1 MENLEI
7 KKGLKEV
14 GLTENETKVYTACLE
29 LGSSLASKIAER
41 CAIYRTITYD
51 ILNSLIEKGL
61 VSYFIKEN
69 RKYFHAISPDAL
81 TKYLEEKERIIKEQ
95 METIKPL
102 IEQLKKM
109 KSPKKE
115 AYSIEVFAGKE
126 GFKTLL
132 EDILKENKDYRMIGY
147 EALGIHLIEYFF
159 IHWQK
164 RRIKQKI
171 KRYIIAKEKRRS
183 EIEKN
188 KQLTD
193 VKYLPDTHEIPTSV
207 LIYGNK
213 SILFL
218 PLENDFVAVRIE
230 SQKIAESFNTY
241 FDLLWKIAKK

>member
-1 MENLEI
+1 
-7 KKGLKEV
+7 
-14 GLTENETKVYTACLE
+14 
-29 LGSSLASKIAER
+29 
-41 CAIYRTITYD
+41 
-51 ILNSLIEKGL
+51 
-61 VSYFIKEN
+61 
-69 RKYFHAISPDAL
+69 
-81 TKYLEEKERIIKEQ
+81 
-95 METIKPL
+95 
-102 IEQLKKM
+102 
-109 KSPKKE
+109 
-115 AYSIEVFAGKE
+115 
-126 GFKTLL
+126 
-132 EDILKENKDYRMIGY
+132 MIGY
-147 EALGIHLIEYFF
+147 EALGINLIEYFF

-171 KRYIIAKEKRRS
+171 KRYIIAKEKRRQ

-241 FDLLWKIAKK
+241 FELLWKIAKK